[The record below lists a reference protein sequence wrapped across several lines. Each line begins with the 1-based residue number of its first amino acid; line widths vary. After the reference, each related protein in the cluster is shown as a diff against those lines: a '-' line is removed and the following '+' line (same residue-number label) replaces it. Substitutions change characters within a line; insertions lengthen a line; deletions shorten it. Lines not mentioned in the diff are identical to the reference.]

1 MAGAVKTR
9 LPMTVFH
16 RSWVYF
22 AVIEK
27 TVLQKSEEDMNALFS
42 PSPFHVEYIDM
53 RRCLVLRNYATSRL
67 MQINEMIVEDGGDD
81 NFRLLRLDIHF
92 SQGFLNHRL
101 ETIAESLNE
110 WNQSYKFEV
119 IDVDEHGFSFH
130 VFQEKEK
137 SFLELVF
144 RIKPSGSSDCCFR
157 LEKIYNLGFS
167 ARQPTD
173 LAFETIE
180 MIQREVEPSMG
191 FQWDRRTACIT
202 ISPIDAILKY
212 FFPSQ
217 EKPMPRRKE
226 GASRLSFDH
235 HKGHL
240 QYDYRDVPDYSI
252 DRETPIDGERPL
264 YCYECLNEDDEL
276 SFHSDDLISQQHTFD
291 NDLVDHERAE
301 TREWEEV
308 RDAKEIGAHDALCDA
323 PDEPKSGDIVS
334 NLSHDIE
341 VESQNDDG
349 LSDDLFRDIDVSHL
363 FVSPEQHKEWF
374 SDCILSSD
382 SLLDIAPLSHDDRI
396 QFKLERKSL
405 SCPILSSV
413 HRAVAA
419 GESIEGSIVKSV
431 LKEAQETLPSSMEPL
446 ILYFIHYFGSQ
457 TDHALRPYILSGM
470 DDEYA
475 PFVADIL
482 YDIYIKDHNYTMLL
496 SLIQRQINE
505 SVQMPKRSIR
515 YQFMYI
521 DVLIYHMEM
530 FSLAIR
536 KLEALK
542 PLIIK
547 YGSCQDDIH
556 FAKACHQSKHTGM
569 AIQFLRNMMKSAEDT
584 DSMIQLG
591 SQLIEIMIEHNE
603 PIQSIITVCSN
614 ILSAA
619 PQHVE
624 TLEQLAQCLERA
636 NHIADATETYQLCL
650 DYHVQAWELAKFQM
664 ESNATEENKQRFELY
679 TKKALAAT
687 RRLEELYGD
696 SSDIPLRSLV
706 LRQHLRLEPND
717 LMTLSKLIKDF
728 EVTHAYHEIIHVC
741 LEFLSNNID
750 LDKKDKIALYI
761 TLYHVYQRLNDDD
774 NANEQ
779 LNLCKMIDENDP
791 RVIALEI
798 ERSRQLGN
806 REDEYTYRI
815 ALIDVLPPKEAVN
828 ETLSLVR
835 LYETNNESTQMIT
848 DLLRRINSRI
858 PNQPLILLEL
868 RQYLRKSGMQ
878 TFELAVVL
886 EKLARVTTDLQ
897 TRKNILYE
905 ASEVQEKLGNKQASQ
920 KLYQEAQLCSPIDP
934 QKATSF
940 INDKLRMSVSQPLS
954 SVLSRDEVSVSIS
967 ALISSHDM
975 VSVEQDE
982 SSPKS
987 HDVPTGTHAVV
998 MPVSSTDSD
1007 GKMVSSA
1014 DCKVQTADNPILDAR
1029 LRGNTQALLDRLMES
1044 IKDKPL
1050 EEQSPRVLQEI
1061 GCIYLYDQHDS
1072 VNARQYLERACTLS
1086 EEVAN
1091 GEQTLNAL
1099 EVIYQSMN
1107 LYSDLCDIYER
1118 KIQISPTSE
1127 ERRKY
1132 EIQLARTRFE
1142 HLGET
1147 DTAIDILNSILK
1159 KTPAN
1164 ETALQLIAQ
1173 IYIDTHQTDKA
1184 IETLKNISSILKDYT
1199 KQKAQNILRLIS
1211 LYIESGRNDDAKKE
1225 LKTLLNYQD
1234 AVDQL
1239 MVIEQ
1244 YKSIC
1249 RKNDEWEDLL
1259 DILLDE
1265 IAYYIKKPKSECSPS
1280 ELLKPEN
1287 RRYIQAG
1294 AEHTFREYADIC
1306 YYKLRR
1312 EREAAEI
1319 YAMLAV
1325 RNPDDSYP
1333 RNALKE
1339 ILEADP
1345 ENDFVRG
1352 LLEQLVAELSLS
1364 SSKWPSVKKNR

>member
-1 MAGAVKTR
+1 
-9 LPMTVFH
+9 
-16 RSWVYF
+16 
-22 AVIEK
+22 
-27 TVLQKSEEDMNALFS
+27 MNALFS
-42 PSPFHVEYIDM
+42 PLPFHIEYIDM

-81 NFRLLRLDIHF
+81 HFRLLRLDMHF

-101 ETIAESLNE
+101 ETIAESLSE
-110 WNQSYKFEV
+110 WDQVYRFEV
-119 IDVDEHGFSFH
+119 IYADDHVFSFH
-130 VFQEKEK
+130 VFKEKEK
-137 SFLELVF
+137 AFLEIVF
-144 RIKPSGSSDCCFR
+144 RVMRSVSSDCCFR
-157 LEKIYNLGFS
+157 LEKIYSLGFS
-167 ARQPTD
+167 ERQPID
-173 LAFETIE
+173 LAFEMME
-180 MIQREVEPSMG
+180 WIQREIDPAIG
-191 FQWDRRTACIT
+191 FQLDRRTACIT
-202 ISPIDAILKY
+202 ISPMDAIFKY

-217 EKPMPRRKE
+217 EKRIQRKSE
-226 GASRLSFDH
+226 GVSRLSFEH

-252 DRETPIDGERPL
+252 DIETSIEGARPL
-264 YCYECLNEDDEL
+264 YGYECREEDAEM
-276 SFHSDDLISQQHTFD
+276 LIYSEDWIGQQHTFD
-291 NDLVDHERAE
+291 NDPVAHERAE
-301 TREWEEV
+301 TRERQEADEDRENGDLQEAP
-308 RDAKEIGAHDALCDA
+308 RDALDDSQCRDHFLNLDHDM
-323 PDEPKSGDIVS
+323 SRDIDLGSS
-334 NLSHDIE
+334 NAC
-341 VESQNDDG
+341 DDG
-349 LSDDLFRDIDVSHL
+349 LSDELFRDIDVSHL
-363 FVSPEQHKEWF
+363 FVSPEQQKDIF
-374 SDCILSSD
+374 PDNIPGSD
-382 SLLDIAPLSHDDRI
+382 SLFDTV
-396 QFKLERKSL
+396 QFLQEATPQFRWERRRLGCPSL
-405 SCPILSSV
+405 ASV
-413 HRAVAA
+413 HRAVSA
-419 GESIEGSIVKSV
+419 GENIEQSMIKSV
-431 LKEAQETLPSSMEPL
+431 LNEAQEKLPSSLESL
-446 ILYFIHYFGSQ
+446 IIYFIHYFGSQ
-457 TDHALRPYILSGM
+457 ADDALKPYILSGM
-470 DDEYA
+470 DDECP
-475 PFVADIL
+475 PFIAEVL
-482 YDIYIKDHNYTMLL
+482 YDIYTKDHNYTILL

-505 SVQMPKRSIR
+505 STPMPKRSIR

-521 DVLIYHMEM
+521 DILIYHMEM
-530 FSLAIR
+530 FSLAIK

-542 PLIIK
+542 PMIIK

-569 AIQFLRNMMKSAEDT
+569 AIQFLRNMMKSADDT
-584 DSMIQLG
+584 DTMIQLG
-591 SQLIEIMIEHNE
+591 SQLIEIMLEHNE
-603 PIQSIITVCSN
+603 PIQSIITVCSH

-619 PQHVE
+619 PQHIE

-664 ESNATEENKQRFELY
+664 ESNATEENRQRFELY
-679 TKKALAAT
+679 TKKTLVVAH
-687 RRLEELYGD
+687 RLEELYGD
-696 SSDIPLRSLV
+696 SSDIPLRCLV
-706 LRQHLRLEPND
+706 LRQHLRLEPHS

-728 EVTHAYHEIIHVC
+728 EQTHSYHEIIHVC
-741 LEFLSNNID
+741 LEFLSNNIE

-774 NANEQ
+774 KANEQ
-779 LNLCKMIDENDP
+779 LTLCRMIDDDDP

-835 LYETNNESTQMIT
+835 LYETNNESTQMIM
-848 DLLRRINSRI
+848 DLLRRMNSRI

-905 ASEVQEKLGNKQASQ
+905 ASEVQEMLGNKQASQ

-940 INDKLRMSVSQPLS
+940 IHDKLRMSVSQSLS
-954 SVLSRDEVSVSIS
+954 PVLSRDEVSVSIS
-967 ALISSHDM
+967 TLISSHDM
-975 VSVEQDE
+975 ESVEQDE
-982 SSPKS
+982 SSQKT
-987 HDVPTGTHAVV
+987 HEEPTGTGAVV
-998 MPVSSTDSD
+998 VSISSTDSD

-1014 DCKVQTADNPILDAR
+1014 ECKVPTADNPILDAR

-1050 EEQSPRVLQEI
+1050 EAQSPRVLQEI

-1072 VNARQYLERACTLS
+1072 ANARQYLERACTLS

-1107 LYSDLCDIYER
+1107 LYSELCDIYER
-1118 KIQISPTSE
+1118 KIQISPTSD

-1132 EIQLARTRFE
+1132 EIQLARTRYE

-1164 ETALQLIAQ
+1164 ETALQLMAQ
-1173 IYIDTHQTDKA
+1173 IYIDTHQIDNA
-1184 IETLKNISSILKDYT
+1184 IEILKNISSILKDYT

-1211 LYIESGRNDDAKKE
+1211 LYMESGRNDEAKKE
-1225 LKTLLNYQD
+1225 LKALLNYQD
-1234 AVDQL
+1234 SVDQL

-1265 IAYYIKKPKSECSPS
+1265 IAYYIKKTKAECLPS

-1306 YYKLRR
+1306 YYKLKR

-1339 ILEADP
+1339 IGEADP
-1345 ENDFVRG
+1345 ENAFVRG
-1352 LLEQLVAELSLS
+1352 LLEQLTTELSLS